1 MLESIGAEAL
11 RETLITFRTTLRAHM
26 EGINRLNVY
35 PVPDGDTGTNMART
49 LDAVVKELEGASAD
63 MGGTCDAIAHGSLM
77 GARGNSGVIL
87 SQVMRGLVAK
97 LRGVAGGSAT
107 AAEFAEA
114 LKSASVASYEAVLK
128 PIEGTILTVV
138 RETADAAV
146 VAASSGESL
155 VNMLRV
161 ARDAGRAALANTP
174 ELLPVL
180 KDAGVVDAGGAGFM
194 LFIDS
199 ALHVVAGDALPE
211 PEVGGG
217 PSAEQ
222 LEAVSLRAGADGAV
236 DVSELRYEVMFLLN
250 ISDSQH
256 RAFMT
261 AWGEIGDSIV
271 VVGGEGLYNCHIHT
285 NDIGAAIEA
294 PLKLEGKPFNI
305 RVTDLFEEMEEEH
318 AQREAAMT
326 GGAAGA
332 GAAKKSAVKSLPAV
346 NCAVIAICS
355 GDGLAELFGQMG
367 VQGVVTGGQTMNPST
382 EELLDAVEHMN
393 SQHVVILPNNK
404 NIIPV
409 ANQVNAL
416 TSKTVHVVPTC
427 SMPEALAALVFYDP
441 ESTSELNAAAMS
453 DAAAAVATGEVTQAV
468 RDTNSDAG
476 AVRAGDW
483 IGLVR
488 GDGLVAIGGTM
499 VAASCSLLDKLVTP
513 GREIMTII
521 TGDLAT
527 ARATEEIVAYIAA
540 NFAGVEVEV
549 HAGGQPLYP
558 YLFGVE

>member
-49 LDAVVKELEGASAD
+49 LDAVVKELEGAAAD

-107 AAEFAEA
+107 AVEFADA

-146 VAASSGESL
+146 VAASRGENL

-161 ARDAGRAALANTP
+161 ARSAGREALANTP

-211 PEVGGG
+211 PEDVAG
-217 PSAEQ
+217 PSAQQ

-250 ISDSQH
+250 LDDSQQ

-294 PLKLEGKPFNI
+294 PLKLDGKPFNI

-318 AQREAAMT
+318 AQREAAM
-326 GGAAGA
+326 GASVGA
-332 GAAKKSAVKSLPAV
+332 GTPAKKSAVASLPAV
-346 NCAVIAICS
+346 NCAVISICS
-355 GDGLAELFGQMG
+355 GDGLKELFGQMG

-416 TSKTVHVVPTC
+416 TKKTVHVVPTC

-441 ESTSELNAAAMS
+441 ESTSEANAAAMS

-527 ARATEEIVAYIAA
+527 ARATEEILAYVAE
-540 NFAGVEVEV
+540 NFDGVEVEV